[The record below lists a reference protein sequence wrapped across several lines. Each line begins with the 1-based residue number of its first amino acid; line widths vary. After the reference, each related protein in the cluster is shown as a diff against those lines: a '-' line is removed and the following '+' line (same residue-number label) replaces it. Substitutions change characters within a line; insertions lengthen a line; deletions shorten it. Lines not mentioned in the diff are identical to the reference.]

1 MKPRPPTCTLG
12 RFVPS
17 HMDTESVKREG
28 FNQHGILVVAVDDQR
43 LNFMERQAVRQI
55 GDRLYSE
62 NKRGNL

>member
-28 FNQHGILVVAVDDQR
+28 FNQHGILVVSVDDQR
-43 LNFMERQAVRQI
+43 LSWIERQIIKQLGERI
-55 GDRLYSE
+55 YG
-62 NKRGNL
+62 KK

>member
-28 FNQHGILVVAVDDQR
+28 FNQQGILVVAVDDQR
-43 LNFMERQAVRQI
+43 LSWIERQIVKQLGERI
-55 GDRLYSE
+55 YG
-62 NKRGNL
+62 KK

>member
-1 MKPRPPTCTLG
+1 MVKPKPPTCALG

-43 LNFMERQAVRQI
+43 LSWMERQIVKQL
-55 GDRLYSE
+55 GERLYAQ
-62 NKRGNL
+62 K